1 MSFNFKAEVVKW
13 IGNTLMMSYMVKGI
27 HEEQGE
33 TANKFQ

>member
-13 IGNTLMMSYMVKGI
+13 IGNTLMMLYVVEGI

-33 TANKFQ
+33 ISNKFQ